1 MKYSRIF
8 FAALVG
14 LSTVTTL
21 KTYAG
26 APDEKNPVMA
36 PVGISPTVSPWE
48 VTLNL
53 YGWMSGVDA
62 QMAVNGYHASTSFG
76 IDDILRNL
84 DMTAMFNLEV
94 RRGRWGGWVDGLYL
108 KVSSDA
114 DTPGRLLDSMGVSI
128 ESVIAEA
135 ALFYRV
141 WQGEK
146 GFVDLYGG
154 ARYMQMGS
162 DLSLNVS
169 DAGIREVSEE
179 LSVKVFDAIG
189 TAIRTRTKPELKN
202 ARTEIG
208 AAAQAVLVEEVTAR
222 ATRAETA
229 LNQLRQIS
237 EAHPHLRRAIAR
249 DGTLR
254 RAVILVANAR
264 IDSGAAEAEEVA
276 AVAKAASAEV
286 RQAVAAARSRAQKA
300 VTRAEKKLAQAI
312 ERELRDAIPAEI
324 SATASWVD
332 PFVGLRARY
341 NLTDRLYAL
350 AKSDVG
356 GFGVGSELVWQAY
369 GGVGYQINQH
379 VATELGYKYFA
390 LDYAGSSDLTADMQM
405 SGVVLSLL
413 IRF

>member
-1 MKYSRIF
+1 MRHSNLLNT
-8 FAALVG
+8 ALLA
-14 LSTVTTL
+14 LSFVPVCAL
-21 KTYAG
+21 HG
-26 APDEKNPVMA
+26 GHDSGKNPVTA
-36 PVGISPTVSPWE
+36 PVTISPTASEWE

-53 YGWMSGVDA
+53 YGWLSGVDA
-62 QMAVNGYHASTSFG
+62 QMAVNGFQASTSFG

-135 ALFYRV
+135 ALYYRV
-141 WQGEK
+141 VEGSK

-169 DAGIREVSEE
+169 DSGITEVSEE
-179 LSVKVFDAIG
+179 LSGKVFDAIG
-189 TAIRTRTKPELKN
+189 KAIRTRTKPELKE
-202 ARTEIG
+202 AETEIG
-208 AAAQAVLVEEVTAR
+208 KAAQAVLVEQISAR
-222 ATRAETA
+222 ATGVETA
-229 LNQLRQIS
+229 LNQLRQIAA
-237 EAHPHLRRAIAR
+237 AHPNLRRAIAR

-254 RAVILVANAR
+254 RAVILAAQAR
-264 IDSGAAEAEEVA
+264 IESGEAEAEEVA
-276 AVAKAASAEV
+276 AAAQAASAKV
-286 RQAVAAARSRAQKA
+286 RQAASNARNRAQKA

-312 ERELRDAIPAEI
+312 ESELRKAIPSEI

-341 NLTDRLYAL
+341 QLTDRIYAL
-350 AKSDVG
+350 AKSDIG

-369 GGVGYQINQH
+369 GGVGYQFNQH
-379 VATELGYKYFA
+379 VATELGYKYFS
-390 LDYAGSSDLTADMQM
+390 LDYSGSRDLEADMQM
-405 SGVVLSLL
+405 SGVLLSLL

>member
-8 FAALVG
+8 FAVLVG
-14 LSTVTTL
+14 LSPVTML

-26 APDEKNPVMA
+26 APEEKNPVMA
-36 PVGISPTVSPWE
+36 PVGISPTASEWE

-53 YGWMSGVDA
+53 YGWLSGVDA
-62 QMAVNGYHASTSFG
+62 QMAVNGFQASTSFG

-135 ALFYRV
+135 ALYYRV
-141 WQGEK
+141 VEGSK

-169 DAGIREVSEE
+169 DNGITEVSEE
-179 LSVKVFDAIG
+179 LSGKVFDAIG
-189 TAIRTRTKPELKN
+189 KAIRTRTKPELKE
-202 ARTEIG
+202 AETEIG
-208 AAAQAVLVEEVTAR
+208 KAAQAVLVEQISAR
-222 ATRAETA
+222 ATGVETA
-229 LNQLRQIS
+229 LNQLRQIAS
-237 EAHPHLRRAIAR
+237 AHPNLRRAIAR

-254 RAVILVANAR
+254 RAVILAAQAR
-264 IDSGAAEAEEVA
+264 IESGEAEAEEVA
-276 AVAKAASAEV
+276 AAAQAASEKV
-286 RQAVAAARSRAQKA
+286 RQAASNARSRAQKA

-312 ERELRDAIPAEI
+312 ESELRKAIPSEI

-341 NLTDRLYAL
+341 QLTDRIYAL
-350 AKSDVG
+350 AKSDIG

-369 GGVGYQINQH
+369 GGVGYQFNRH
-379 VATELGYKYFA
+379 VATELGYKHFS
-390 LDYAGSSDLTADMQM
+390 LDYSGSRDLQADMQM
-405 SGVVLSLL
+405 SGVLLSLL